1 MASNLS
7 MQLLASVG
15 AAILAILQV
24 ANFNDVLKNQVPWGI
39 ILTVCGMMFLM
50 KQADAMNVVTSF
62 ATPLANANL
71 PIWLLPAALLAVNG
85 ILTYFCDGR
94 AVSPMLQP
102 LYPVFVALGCP
113 VEAVFLSQMFG
124 GTGPSFSPFS
134 TGGAMALNGCP
145 DELREKTVRVQIVM
159 PWVILAF
166 TFILSAIG
174 VFSWFTV

>member
-102 LYPVFVALGCP
+102 PRGIPDAATALSGIRSAWLPGGGCILKPDVRRHRPFLQSILYRRCDGSERLPG
-113 VEAVFLSQMFG
+113 
-124 GTGPSFSPFS
+124 
-134 TGGAMALNGCP
+134 
-145 DELREKTVRVQIVM
+145 
-159 PWVILAF
+159 
-166 TFILSAIG
+166 
-174 VFSWFTV
+174 